1 MLHIGRRTLS
11 DGKHNVLITKQY
23 TRPLSHLMMTSTS
36 SVFCFRWTA
45 QAKSRYSNGV
55 HFSRLSFTYRR
66 HMYQVNMS
74 EPSGEGGYREGG
86 GEAETGGTR
95 TSSGGG
101 REGREASQ
109 RSGGRGTAMNDS
121 GSRIPNGEAPAGGSP
136 RATRGRP
143 GNGTRPRAFLG
154 DSRGGMA
161 CGVCVVTLQLG
172 LQAMRFPCAQGCHMI
187 HARCVVETLA
197 RSVAPASLRCPTV
210 NCGVQH
216 PRRDALEA
224 AVQADPGLR
233 NQAGRMRGGTIGDED
248 LSSRGVWYGWDHN
261 SLGIRPPLD
270 AVSLDDLGQRFAS
283 GKSTA
288 TVGRSTCAPECSCD
302 WHPQPCYRRA
312 PIEPGLGDAE
322 LARAG
327 D

>member
-121 GSRIPNGEAPAGGSP
+121 GSRIPNGEAPAGGSCLLYTSPSP
-136 RATRGRP
+136 R
-143 GNGTRPRAFLG
+143 
-154 DSRGGMA
+154 D
-161 CGVCVVTLQLG
+161 
-172 LQAMRFPCAQGCHMI
+172 
-187 HARCVVETLA
+187 
-197 RSVAPASLRCPTV
+197 
-210 NCGVQH
+210 
-216 PRRDALEA
+216 
-224 AVQADPGLR
+224 
-233 NQAGRMRGGTIGDED
+233 
-248 LSSRGVWYGWDHN
+248 
-261 SLGIRPPLD
+261 
-270 AVSLDDLGQRFAS
+270 
-283 GKSTA
+283 
-288 TVGRSTCAPECSCD
+288 
-302 WHPQPCYRRA
+302 
-312 PIEPGLGDAE
+312 
-322 LARAG
+322 
-327 D
+327 